1 MEIYTCEIW
10 YEQLLI
16 LLFYTWYICA
26 SMLFCPCKNYY
37 GRISGNKTH
46 PSISHSARYSRH
58 FSSEEKMLSNC
69 KLSIFLNKDCINFNS
84 YLK

>member
-16 LLFYTWYICA
+16 LQFYTWYICA

-37 GRISGNKTH
+37 GRISGNKSH
-46 PSISHSARYSRH
+46 PSISTLPGIPDTYLLRRRW
-58 FSSEEKMLSNC
+58 LSNC
-69 KLSIFLNKDCINFNS
+69 KLSIFLNKDCINLN
-84 YLK
+84 YY